1 MKNYL
6 LLLFIIFIFG
16 CSDSENDTQVILNQ
30 TSKIEKPKENLN
42 IKAPP
47 EKKKL
52 PVLTEDEWQL
62 KYNVYISEDFSS
74 KDKDAIKQAVFA
86 WKNATNNVVDFEIS
100 TSEVEKDCNYCIN
113 FVSNTSK
120 TVHNIGDYETVA
132 ITLYNSSRASSTI
145 HIAMDYVKSN
155 LPFDKKLL
163 YRISAHELGHSM
175 YLDHGDDGT
184 IMAPRTNTAS
194 DNITCKDLQK
204 LFKIQKLHGEI
215 NKKIC
220 HKK

>member
-74 KDKDAIKQAVFA
+74 KDKEAIKQAVFA
-86 WKNATNNVVDFEIS
+86 SSSILATLV
-100 TSEVEKDCNYCIN
+100 KHN
-113 FVSNTSK
+113 FSS
-120 TVHNIGDYETVA
+120 VA
-132 ITLYNSSRASSTI
+132 
-145 HIAMDYVKSN
+145 
-155 LPFDKKLL
+155 
-163 YRISAHELGHSM
+163 
-175 YLDHGDDGT
+175 
-184 IMAPRTNTAS
+184 
-194 DNITCKDLQK
+194 
-204 LFKIQKLHGEI
+204 
-215 NKKIC
+215 
-220 HKK
+220 